1 VPRSEK
7 GARASPSRSKEG
19 RGTSKEFAAQT
30 APARNDPQTEEDAES
45 ILAAPDLTRAERI
58 QRIGELLYKGICRM
72 LAREAEERRDA
83 AIRVDVPSAVPAGLK
98 PEEIISADDMA
109 RAIVDYLKRVPSV
122 SPRDIQRALQGSK
135 ATVYRRLKQL
145 LQAGCIIRSGK
156 TTAVRYRPRP
166 PTTSEGC

>member
-1 VPRSEK
+1 
-7 GARASPSRSKEG
+7 
-19 RGTSKEFAAQT
+19 
-30 APARNDPQTEEDAES
+30 
-45 ILAAPDLTRAERI
+45 
-58 QRIGELLYKGICRM
+58 M

-98 PEEIISADDMA
+98 LEEVISADDMA
-109 RAIVDYLKRVPSV
+109 QVIVDYLKRVSSA

-145 LQAGCIIRSGK
+145 LKAGCIIRSGK

-166 PTTSEGC
+166 PTTSEGY